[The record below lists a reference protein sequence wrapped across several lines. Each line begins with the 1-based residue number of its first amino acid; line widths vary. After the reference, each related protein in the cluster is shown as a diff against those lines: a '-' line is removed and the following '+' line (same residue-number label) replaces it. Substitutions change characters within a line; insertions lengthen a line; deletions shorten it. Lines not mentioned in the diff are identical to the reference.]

1 MTTEPPPVSMSAL
14 HRDCPARLL
23 LDQIADK
30 WTVLVICV
38 LDEGPSRFNELRRRV
53 DGVSQK
59 VLTSTLRGLERNGM
73 VERLVATSGPVAVT
87 YRLTPLGTTLYE
99 PMLALYGW
107 TIRHIETVVDAQDR
121 FDRQSENVT
130 H

>member
-1 MTTEPPPVSMSAL
+1 MTAERTPTTMSAL
-14 HRDCPARLL
+14 QRDCPARFL

-30 WTVLVICV
+30 WTVLVVCV
-38 LDEGPSRFNELRRRV
+38 LDEGPTRFNELRRRV

-59 VLTSTLRGLERNGM
+59 VLTSTLRALERNGM

-107 TIRHIETVVDAQDR
+107 TTRHIESVVDAQNR
-121 FDRQSENVT
+121 FDRQSHIST
-130 H
+130 R

>member
-1 MTTEPPPVSMSAL
+1 MTAERTPTTMSAL
-14 HRDCPARLL
+14 QRDCPARLL

-38 LDEGPSRFNELRRRV
+38 LDEGPTRFNELRRRV

-59 VLTSTLRGLERNGM
+59 VLTSTLRALERNGM

-107 TIRHIETVVDAQDR
+107 TTRHIESVVDAQDR
-121 FDRQSENVT
+121 FDRQAHIAT
-130 H
+130 R